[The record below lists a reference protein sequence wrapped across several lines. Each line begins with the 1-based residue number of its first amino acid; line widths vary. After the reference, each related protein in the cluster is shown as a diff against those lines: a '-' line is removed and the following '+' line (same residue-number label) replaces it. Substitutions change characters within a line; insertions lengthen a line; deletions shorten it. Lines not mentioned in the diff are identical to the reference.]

1 MRRSHALAILPF
13 LFQLTTGVAT
23 AAERECMQ
31 YVPSVDK
38 LVAVE
43 CEELRA
49 APAEPAAPAAAPPVA
64 PAPVVAGRALE
75 GADKLKKD
83 VVELTD
89 ALTSAAGDTA
99 FREAFCTLHATR
111 QLLLQQK
118 VRTEIAR
125 LQDQH
130 VALQAK
136 VGARGSLVR
145 TALTEPVM
153 GMLLGTPVDD
163 ALPATLLRQTP
174 EGQAFLKARDG
185 MRLSCNCLHETEPPK
200 RLMCCDSCD
209 DKALQARL

>member
-49 APAEPAAPAAAPPVA
+49 APAEFAAPAAAPPVA

-163 ALPATLLRQTP
+163 AFACHAATADARGAGVSQGPRWDAAVMQLPARDRATQTADVLR
-174 EGQAFLKARDG
+174 FLR
-185 MRLSCNCLHETEPPK
+185 
-200 RLMCCDSCD
+200 
-209 DKALQARL
+209 